1 MYLANNADDTVY
13 THSGICWIRIHI
25 YGYQCLFSPRALQ
38 NAFRVGVLLIIE
50 EMHDDEQSSD
60 RMCKVPR
67 YVNVYLSQVTC
78 VYTRSHTEE
87 RIVSDRTAPIDLL
100 MRLCCIFFQLI
111 TCTFCVPDPSCSVTC
126 KSNPQALQHA
136 YKLRANTESHATIR
150 ITLHRMLNHNLT
162 SAASTL
168 HTTTI

>member
-87 RIVSDRTAPIDLL
+87 RIVSDRTAHINLL
-100 MRLCCIFFQLI
+100 MRLCCIFFQLH
-111 TCTFCVPDPSCSVTC
+111 VPSEFQT
-126 KSNPQALQHA
+126 
-136 YKLRANTESHATIR
+136 LRVLSHANP
-150 ITLHRMLNHNLT
+150 TLKLSNMHT
-162 SAASTL
+162 S
-168 HTTTI
+168 